1 MLDLKKSESA
11 IVILLDASL
20 DDPVHKHQHLY
31 VLYKYYITILNTHHE
46 VFSRMF
52 LQFSPA
58 AHTHF
63 ICCR

>member
-20 DDPVHKHQHLY
+20 ILMTLY
-31 VLYKYYITILNTHHE
+31 IYGLYKYYITILNTHHE